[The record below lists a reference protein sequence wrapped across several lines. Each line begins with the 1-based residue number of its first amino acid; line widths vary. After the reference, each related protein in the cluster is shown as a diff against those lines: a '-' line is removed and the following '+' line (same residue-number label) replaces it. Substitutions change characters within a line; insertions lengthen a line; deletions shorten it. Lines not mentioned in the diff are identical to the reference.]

1 VVFRGSRE
9 ERRFIAFWMSGNR
22 VVAGMSVNVWDVI
35 GTVRAL
41 IEAGTET
48 DDAVLADPSVPL
60 ESLLPQQ
67 ARPAGAEA

>member
-1 VVFRGSRE
+1 VVFRGPRE

-41 IEAGTET
+41 IESGTET
-48 DDAVLADPSVPL
+48 DDAVLADSSVPL